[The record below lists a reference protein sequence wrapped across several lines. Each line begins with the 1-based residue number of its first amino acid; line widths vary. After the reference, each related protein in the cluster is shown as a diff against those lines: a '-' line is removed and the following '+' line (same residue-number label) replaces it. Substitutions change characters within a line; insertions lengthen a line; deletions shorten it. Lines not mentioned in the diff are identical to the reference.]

1 MNPIA
6 KGWGRPKLVHNT
18 KEKTFETKQKDG
30 MT

>member
-6 KGWGRPKLVHNT
+6 KAWRRPKLVHNT
-18 KEKTFETKQKDG
+18 KEKTFETKQKNG

>member
-6 KGWGRPKLVHNT
+6 IGWGRLKLVHNT